1 MSSLSSS
8 KLLIMLLT
16 AQYQPLKDLPS
27 CCYESII
34 RHPLEYISAVHC
46 CVIQCVSPQC
56 FRRYAMKDFG
66 SAQIKLRIYF
76 INSIQFANPVT
87 TENKVSLDKM
97 ILTTV

>member
-1 MSSLSSS
+1 MPSLSSS

-16 AQYQPLKDLPS
+16 VQYQPIKDLPS

-34 RHPLEYISAVHC
+34 QHSLEYISAVHC

-56 FRRYAMKDFG
+56 FRGYAMRDFG

-76 INSIQFANPVT
+76 INSMKFANPVT
-87 TENKVSLDKM
+87 TEYKVSLDKM
-97 ILTTV
+97 ILTAV